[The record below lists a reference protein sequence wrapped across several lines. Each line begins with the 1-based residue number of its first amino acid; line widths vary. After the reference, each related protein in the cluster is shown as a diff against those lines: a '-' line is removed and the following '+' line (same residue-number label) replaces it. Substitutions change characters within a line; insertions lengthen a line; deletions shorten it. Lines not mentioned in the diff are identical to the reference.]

1 MKTLI
6 TGPSGFI
13 GKSLLNQKFDGE
25 IHTLSREPFN
35 SDRIDIHHHFGDLH
49 DKDMLKK
56 IAKLKFERVV
66 HLAWQGLP
74 VLTPDNN
81 RLNFNL
87 SKNFLECLIDSGVR
101 EVNVSGSCLEYGTVN
116 GLVDETTL
124 GVNICDFGQTK
135 LELLDY
141 LESQRVPFRW
151 FRIFYAYGPFQH
163 KNSLLMHAYRS
174 AKMGSSFIARE
185 AKDSRDFI
193 FVSDVARAISM
204 LLQTKGAFGVFN
216 IGSGK
221 SFSIG
226 AMVNTVNQEMNVPLL
241 IDVQGLDSLKANY
254 NKIEQACGWAP
265 TIDMNEG
272 VSRFLQWV
280 VMNEN

>member
-35 SDRIDIHHHFGDLH
+35 SGRIDIHQHYGDLH

-56 IAKLKFERVV
+56 IAKLKFERVI

-74 VLTPDNN
+74 ILTPDNN

-87 SKNFLECLIDSGVR
+87 SKNFLEYLIDSGVR
-101 EVNVSGSCLEYGTVN
+101 EVNISGSCLEYGTLN
-116 GLVDETTL
+116 ELVDETTP
-124 GVNICDFGQTK
+124 GVNIGDFGQTK
-135 LELLDY
+135 LELLEY
-141 LESQRVPFRW
+141 LESQQIPFRW
-151 FRIFYAYGPFQH
+151 FRIFYTYGPFQH

-185 AKDSRDFI
+185 TRDSRDFI

-204 LLQTKGAFGVFN
+204 LLQTKGALGVFN

-221 SFSIG
+221 SISIG
-226 AMVNTVNQEMNVPLL
+226 TMINTVNQEMNVPLL
-241 IDVQGLDSLKANY
+241 IDVQGSDSLKANY
-254 NKIEQACGWAP
+254 NKIEQACGWTP
-265 TIDMNEG
+265 TIDLSQG

>member
-13 GKSLLNQKFDGE
+13 GKSLLNQKFEGE

-35 SDRIDIHHHFGDLH
+35 SHRIDIHQHYGDLH
-49 DKDMLKK
+49 DKNMLKK
-56 IAKLKFERVV
+56 IAKLKFERVI

-87 SKNFLECLIDSGVR
+87 SKNFLEYLIDSGVR
-101 EVNVSGSCLEYGTVN
+101 EVNISGSCLEYGALN
-116 GLVDETTL
+116 ELVDETTP
-124 GVNICDFGQTK
+124 GVNIGDFGQTK
-135 LELLDY
+135 LELLGY
-141 LESQRVPFRW
+141 LESQQIPFRW

-185 AKDSRDFI
+185 TRDSKDFI

-221 SFSIG
+221 SISIG
-226 AMVNTVNQEMNVPLL
+226 TMINTVNQELNVPLL
-241 IDVQGLDSLKANY
+241 IDVQGSDSLKANY
-254 NKIEQACGWAP
+254 NKIERACGWTP
-265 TIDMNEG
+265 TIDMNQG
-272 VSRFLQWV
+272 VKRFLQWV

>member
-49 DKDMLKK
+49 DKDMLMK

-87 SKNFLECLIDSGVR
+87 SKNFLECLI
-101 EVNVSGSCLEYGTVN
+101 Y
-116 GLVDETTL
+116 
-124 GVNICDFGQTK
+124 
-135 LELLDY
+135 Y
-141 LESQRVPFRW
+141 
-151 FRIFYAYGPFQH
+151 Y
-163 KNSLLMHAYRS
+163 
-174 AKMGSSFIARE
+174 
-185 AKDSRDFI
+185 
-193 FVSDVARAISM
+193 
-204 LLQTKGAFGVFN
+204 
-216 IGSGK
+216 
-221 SFSIG
+221 
-226 AMVNTVNQEMNVPLL
+226 
-241 IDVQGLDSLKANY
+241 
-254 NKIEQACGWAP
+254 
-265 TIDMNEG
+265 
-272 VSRFLQWV
+272 
-280 VMNEN
+280 

>member
-25 IHTLSREPFN
+25 IHTLSRAPYN
-35 SDRIDIHHHFGDLH
+35 SDRKDIHQHYGDLH
-49 DKDMLKK
+49 DKDILKK
-56 IAKLKFERVV
+56 IGKLKFERVV

-87 SKNFLECLIDSGVR
+87 SKHFLECLIDSGVR
-101 EVNVSGSCLEYGTVN
+101 EVNVSGSCLEYGALSE
-116 GLVDETTL
+116 LVDETTS
-124 GVNICDFGQTK
+124 GVNIGDFGETK

-141 LESQRVPFRW
+141 LESQHIPFRW

-163 KNSLLMHAYRS
+163 NNSLLMHAYRS

-185 AKDSRDFI
+185 TRDSRDFI

-221 SFSIG
+221 SISIG
-226 AMVNTVNQEMNVPLL
+226 AMVNIVNQEMNVPLL
-241 IDVQGLDSLKANY
+241 TDVQGLDSLKANY
-254 NKIEQACGWAP
+254 NKIEQACGWTP
-265 TIDMNEG
+265 TIDMSEG